1 MNRFAKTKGSISR
14 LEDRSTEMTQTEIP
28 EGKRVKQTYKRL

>member
-1 MNRFAKTKGSISR
+1 MNRFAETKGSISR